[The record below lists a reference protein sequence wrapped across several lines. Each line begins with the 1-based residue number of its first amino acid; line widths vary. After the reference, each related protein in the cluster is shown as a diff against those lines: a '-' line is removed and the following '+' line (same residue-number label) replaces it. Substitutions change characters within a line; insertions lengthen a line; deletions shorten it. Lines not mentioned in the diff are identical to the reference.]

1 MQMEKNEKY
10 TILIFNPFQR
20 RTNIF
25 WSGSEKDR
33 ATFFGS
39 SKHCLYIRAVDVPSP
54 RRCHTPKDGD
64 DEAPHLECSSLG
76 RPACAPRPDARRTQ
90 WGGSSCA
97 PSFEKRARVQ
107 SRKALGLI
115 LLSHFYSP
123 HTMISSYWELFLQ
136 SPAYYL
142 YWGTAIVATGVFL
155 LQILLLLF
163 GFDTDADF
171 SGGDVSFD
179 VDGLSLVSIKTV
191 ACFLLGFGWTGVLC
205 YTEITDPVWLAV
217 VALSVGAL
225 FMLIVYWLLR
235 QVLHLSQNATFSTSQ
250 SVGSVGDV
258 YLRIPAGRGELGK
271 VMVSVAGS
279 LHELAA
285 QSADG
290 SELPT
295 GCKVRVV
302 DAVDDLTVSVQ
313 RLA

>member
-1 MQMEKNEKY
+1 
-10 TILIFNPFQR
+10 
-20 RTNIF
+20 
-25 WSGSEKDR
+25 
-33 ATFFGS
+33 
-39 SKHCLYIRAVDVPSP
+39 
-54 RRCHTPKDGD
+54 
-64 DEAPHLECSSLG
+64 
-76 RPACAPRPDARRTQ
+76 
-90 WGGSSCA
+90 
-97 PSFEKRARVQ
+97 
-107 SRKALGLI
+107 
-115 LLSHFYSP
+115 
-123 HTMISSYWELFLQ
+123 MISSYWELFLQ

-235 QVLHLSQNATFSTSQ
+235 QVLHLSQNATFSTTQ

-295 GCKVRVV
+295 GAKCAWSMRWTISRCRCSAWL
-302 DAVDDLTVSVQ
+302 DAMCIARGHLRNDKRFFITSLFFNFNSHYHVSHSPPGDSGRRRDHHARRSTQSLPPLSVG
-313 RLA
+313 

>member
-1 MQMEKNEKY
+1 
-10 TILIFNPFQR
+10 
-20 RTNIF
+20 
-25 WSGSEKDR
+25 
-33 ATFFGS
+33 
-39 SKHCLYIRAVDVPSP
+39 
-54 RRCHTPKDGD
+54 
-64 DEAPHLECSSLG
+64 
-76 RPACAPRPDARRTQ
+76 
-90 WGGSSCA
+90 
-97 PSFEKRARVQ
+97 
-107 SRKALGLI
+107 
-115 LLSHFYSP
+115 
-123 HTMISSYWELFLQ
+123 MISSYWELFLQ

-142 YWGTAIVATGVFL
+142 YWGTAIVATGVFI

-171 SGGDVSFD
+171 SGGDASFD

-205 YTEITDPVWLAV
+205 YTEIADPLWLAV

-235 QVLHLSQNATFSTSQ
+235 QVLHLSQNATFSTTQ

-295 GCKVRVV
+295 GCKVRVI